1 MTEKLTRREFSF
13 AAASAA
19 LAASS
24 GLQSSAA
31 AVPAI
36 SIALVGL
43 AHPHL
48 PTFVA
53 AIGKRAGMKIAS
65 VWDEDAALAQKW
77 ATQTSARSVREP
89 AEIWKDPEISAAV
102 ICSPTAKHADLG
114 IPAAQAHKHLYIEK
128 PLGVDANDASAMAD
142 AIEKAGVLF
151 QTGYV
156 FRSEGVHLFLR
167 QQIKAGAF
175 GTITRARCCN
185 ANAGI
190 LSGQFDPGQP
200 FAWMMDEK
208 ASGGGAFADGGTH
221 ALDLLMWLLG
231 DVASVS
237 AMLGSATHRFKTDE
251 FGEALVQ
258 FKSGAIGSV
267 AAGWVD
273 VANPVTLQIAGTDGN
288 AAIVRHQLFF
298 KSSKVPGADGS
309 KPWSDLPAALPQ
321 PIELFLDALEGKK
334 DVPLCTA
341 REAASRCAVM
351 EAIYRSAA
359 KGERIAV

>member
-1 MTEKLTRREFSF
+1 MTAKLTRREFGY

-19 LAASS
+19 LAAS
-24 GLQSSAA
+24 AA
-31 AVPAI
+31 ARMSVAAAPKISLAI
-36 SIALVGL
+36 AGL

-53 AIGKRAGMKIAS
+53 AIGKRANMKIAA
-65 VWDEDAALAQKW
+65 VWDEDNALAQKW
-77 ATQTSARSVREP
+77 ATQTGARAAREP
-89 AEIWKDPEISAAV
+89 GEIWKDQQIEVAV
-102 ICSPTAKHADLG
+102 ICSPTAKHADLV
-114 IPAAQAHKHLYIEK
+114 ISAANARKNLYVEK
-128 PLGVDANDASAMAD
+128 PLGVGAKDSSAMAD
-142 AIEKAGVLF
+142 AIEKAGIIF

-208 ASGGGAFADGGTH
+208 AGGGAFADGGTH

-231 DVASVS
+231 DVTSVS
-237 AMLGSATHRFKTDE
+237 AMLGGATHKFKADE

-273 VANPVTLQIAGTDGN
+273 VANPVTLQIAGTEGN

-298 KSSKVPGADGS
+298 KSSKVPGADGT
-309 KPWSDLPAALPQ
+309 KPWPDLPAALAQ
-321 PIELFLDALEGKK
+321 PIDLFLDALEGKK
-334 DVPLCTA
+334 NAPLCTA

>member
-1 MTEKLTRREFSF
+1 MTGKLTRREFSF

-24 GLQSSAA
+24 AAPSSAA
-31 AVPAI
+31 AAPAI

-48 PTFVA
+48 PTFIA
-53 AIGKRAGMKIAS
+53 AIGKRANVKIAA
-65 VWDEDAALAQKW
+65 VWDEDPALAQKW
-77 ATQTSARSVREP
+77 ATQTGGRAARDPS
-89 AEIWKDPEISAAV
+89 EIWKDQQVSAAV
-102 ICSPTAKHADLG
+102 ICSPTARHADLV
-114 IPAAQAHKHLYIEK
+114 IPAANARKNLYVEK
-128 PLGVDANDASAMAD
+128 PLGVGAKDSSAMAD
-142 AIEKAGVLF
+142 AIEKAGVIF
-151 QTGYV
+151 QSGYV

-185 ANAGI
+185 ANGGI

-231 DVASVS
+231 DVTSVC
-237 AMLGSATHRFKTDE
+237 AMLGVASHKFKADE
-251 FGEALVQ
+251 FGESLVQ
-258 FKSGAIGSV
+258 FKGGAIGSV

-273 VANPVTLQIAGTDGN
+273 VANPVTLQIAGTEGN
-288 AAIVRHQLFF
+288 AVIVRHQLYF
-298 KSSKVPGADGS
+298 KSAKVPGADGT
-309 KPWSDLPAALPQ
+309 KPWPDLPAAIPQ
-321 PIELFLDALEGKK
+321 PIDLFLDALQGKK

-359 KGERIAV
+359 RGERIAI